1 MEDNVQSVEK
11 VEEVKEVQESIQEQT
26 YTKQAI
32 LNSKKYVKQKDL
44 INALLDND
52 KKYTLKEVDSIIE
65 KYLKGVIK

>member
-11 VEEVKEVQESIQEQT
+11 VKGAKATIKEEA

-44 INALLDND
+44 INALLDD
-52 KKYTLKEVDSIIE
+52 ETKYTLKEVDNIIK

>member
-11 VEEVKEVQESIQEQT
+11 VKGAKATIQEEA

>member
-1 MEDNVQSVEK
+1 METLEDNMQSVEK
-11 VEEVKEVQESIQEQT
+11 VNGVKATIQENT

-32 LNSKKYVKQKDL
+32 LNSKKYVRQKDL
-44 INALLDND
+44 INALLDNG

>member
-11 VEEVKEVQESIQEQT
+11 VKGAKATIQEET

-32 LNSKKYVKQKDL
+32 INSKKYIRQKDL
-44 INALLDND
+44 INALLDNN
-52 KKYTLKEVDSIIE
+52 KKYTLKEVDGIIE

>member
-11 VEEVKEVQESIQEQT
+11 VKGAKATIQEEAS
-26 YTKQAI
+26 TKQNI

>member
-11 VEEVKEVQESIQEQT
+11 VKGAKATIQEEA

-32 LNSKKYVKQKDL
+32 LNSKRYIKQKDL
-44 INALLDND
+44 VNALLDED
-52 KKYTLKEVDSIIE
+52 KKYTLKEVDKTIR

>member
-1 MEDNVQSVEK
+1 MEDNIQSVEK
-11 VEEVKEVQESIQEQT
+11 VKGTKATIQDDT

-44 INALLDND
+44 INALLDNY

>member
-11 VEEVKEVQESIQEQT
+11 VKGPKATIQEET